1 MRGGGRGGVW
11 GGVCVEA
18 PVYLSPRLEKMLLPA
33 HEPPSMSPPHD
44 PHKEDPAPLY
54 PLLCPLALPAASD
67 APGKLPP
74 ALWPPQEKL
83 SRSARPL

>member
-1 MRGGGRGGVW
+1 
-11 GGVCVEA
+11 
-18 PVYLSPRLEKMLLPA
+18 
-33 HEPPSMSPPHD
+33 MSPPHD